1 MLADTSND
9 VSGNTRYCPY
19 CGSIQDRFYSVETV
33 ATILDC
39 SPETIRGWIK
49 DRKIGSI
56 KVGGLR
62 LIPLTSLE
70 KITTQ
75 RPSIEELTADT
86 MAD

>member
-1 MLADTSND
+1 MLADTGND
-9 VSGNTRYCPY
+9 VSGNARYCSY
-19 CGSIQDRFYSVETV
+19 CGSTQDRYYSAETL
-33 ATILDC
+33 AKILDC

-49 DRKIGSI
+49 DRKIDSI

-70 KITTQ
+70 KITSQ
-75 RPSIEELTADT
+75 RPSIEKLTADT